1 MTERERADKEQLYG
15 PLGRGEYPLNSH
27 ICYKRF
33 DGSVAQG
40 RIVWIQEP
48 GRAVGK
54 TGKEVLFHAQYVVEN
69 DLPVGM
75 PDFVNEVDILLVD

>member
-1 MTERERADKEQLYG
+1 MTDQKDIDLEALYG
-15 PLGRGEYPLNSH
+15 PLYRGEYERGTH

-40 RIVWIQEP
+40 RIIWIQEP

-69 DLPVGM
+69 DLPVGFV
-75 PDFVNEVDILLVD
+75 DFVNETDILLVD